1 MRAEIR
7 ADKSEMTI
15 SGYVNVPG
23 RNSRAMRSPRGM
35 FVEQI
40 TPGAFGKALK
50 NGDPVGLMFNHQR
63 LLGDSSDPNV
73 LQLDE
78 DNIGLY
84 AVATTRDAEVIEAAE
99 AGHLRGWSFGF
110 VPLRDRWEDG
120 EPEHRYID
128 ELELYEVSILTKT
141 PAYIATS
148 IEARGESEVYVEN
161 RMADEDLEI
170 VVLPE
175 ERVEPEPEEREAP
188 AFDAILAELELE
200 KWRM

>member
-1 MRAEIR
+1 M
-7 ADKSEMTI
+7 
-15 SGYVNVPG
+15 
-23 RNSRAMRSPRGM
+23 
-35 FVEQI
+35 
-40 TPGAFGKALK
+40 K

-84 AVATTRDAEVIEAAE
+84 AIATTRDAEVIEAAE

-175 ERVEPEPEEREAP
+175 EREEPEPEEREAP